1 MSNIINIEDVK
12 LDDSERQRCEVY
24 TRVMGYIRP
33 TTEFNVGKK
42 GEFNSRLCFCEDKAI
57 AGCEA
62 RDCICHSEEPVLAM
76 AAE

>member
-33 TTEFNVGKK
+33 TTEQSVV
-42 GEFNSRLCFCEDKAI
+42 SRLT
-57 AGCEA
+57 
-62 RDCICHSEEPVLAM
+62 V
-76 AAE
+76 AALGI